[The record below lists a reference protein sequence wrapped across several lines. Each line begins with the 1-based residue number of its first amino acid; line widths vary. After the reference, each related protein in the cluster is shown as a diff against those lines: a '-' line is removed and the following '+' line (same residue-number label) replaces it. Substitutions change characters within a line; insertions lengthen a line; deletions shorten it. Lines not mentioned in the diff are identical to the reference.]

1 MTRRLLSYL
10 NDADTAEA
18 LAFGCGIPPEPIRTE
33 VRCLWWRQR
42 RQGLRLPVER
52 RVILIT
58 GAPLLRTAGS
68 PGNRAITRDSPA

>member
-18 LAFGCGIPPEPIRTE
+18 LAFGYGIPPEPIRTE

-42 RQGLRLPVER
+42 RQGHYLPAER
-52 RVILIT
+52 GVILLEE
-58 GAPLLRTAGS
+58 GAA
-68 PGNRAITRDSPA
+68 